1 MAFFSTTENLAV
13 FIWWNFQ
20 YHFLKNDSWRCSS
33 ARLHKVKIFET
44 EHNMVEYLG
53 EGELDEAEGQ
63 VDVALIKLM
72 GVGINHDGLE
82 SSKKSAWSLD
92 M

>member
-1 MAFFSTTENLAV
+1 MFSTTENLAV

-20 YHFLKNDSWRCSS
+20 YHFLKNNSWRSSS
-33 ARLHKVKIFET
+33 ARLYRVKIYET
-44 EHNMVEYLG
+44 EHNMVEYMG

-72 GVGINHDGLE
+72 GVDIKQDGLD
-82 SSKKSAWSLD
+82 SRKKNSWSLD
-92 M
+92 L

>member
-1 MAFFSTTENLAV
+1 MAV

-20 YHFLKNDSWRCSS
+20 YHFLRNDSWRSSS
-33 ARLHKVKIFET
+33 ARLYKVKIYET
-44 EHNMVEYLG
+44 EHNMVEYMG

-72 GVGINHDGLE
+72 GVDIKQDGLD
-82 SSKKSAWSLD
+82 SRKKNLWSLD
-92 M
+92 L